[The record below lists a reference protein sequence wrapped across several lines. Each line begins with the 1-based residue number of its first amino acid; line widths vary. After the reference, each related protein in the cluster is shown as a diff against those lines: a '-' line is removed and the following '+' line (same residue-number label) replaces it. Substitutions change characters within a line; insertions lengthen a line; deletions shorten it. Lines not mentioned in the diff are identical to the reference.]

1 MFETIIF
8 NEFRRKRKQ
17 TKNKH
22 NSFPTSNCECIQIA
36 KRFFFSED
44 GVIRAVDK

>member
-1 MFETIIF
+1 MNLEE
-8 NEFRRKRKQ
+8 NKK
-17 TKNKH
+17 KNIH
-22 NSFPTSNCECIQIA
+22 NSFPTSYFECIQIA